1 MERVGAVSPRE
12 RSRGG
17 HRTGVRS
24 RFAFPQ
30 GRVGAYDVSDV
41 YVMNAD
47 GTHAR
52 RLARDV
58 REPRWSPDGTQ
69 IAFTLDSGQGRDV
82 YIVNASGGR
91 ERRLTHTGNSTI
103 GGWASGREII
113 FTRGG
118 YG

>member
-1 MERVGAVSPRE
+1 MERVSAVSPRE
-12 RSRGG
+12 RSRVVTDG
-17 HRTGVRS
+17 RKIAFL
-24 RFAFPQ
+24 RFRRGAF
-30 GRVGAYDVSDV
+30 GAYDVSDV

-58 REPRWSPDGTQ
+58 RDPRWSPDGTQ

-103 GGWASGREII
+103 G
-113 FTRGG
+113 
-118 YG
+118 